1 MADLHVD
8 FLGKRLAGPVIA
20 ASGTFGFGPEYAGIE
35 DLRVLGGIS
44 GKGLTL
50 NGQPGNEGER
60 LYETPSGLMN
70 SIGLQNPGVQH
81 FIDHELPAMRRCGTT
96 VWANLGGHTIE
107 ENVEGVQMLCAA
119 GVDFIELNIS
129 CPNVK
134 QGGLAFGIR
143 AADAGE
149 VVSAVRKVCT
159 VPLIVKLSP
168 QAESIPEMC
177 KAVEAA
183 GADAI
188 SLCNTFQACAIDLE
202 KRRPVFNN
210 TFAGLSG
217 PAVRRLKRHVQSYRR
232 LSHRRPPGEHRQF
245 APVKAARQVVQFVE
259 PSTHLYM
266 LPFFA
271 CLLVTERTRQDFACH
286 LGRHP
291 DIHASGGVFTQAVHV
306 VCDTGEE
313 LHHVD
318 IRLLRLQAAFVQ
330 ARHTAAQHPFAL
342 YQTHIFVDVAVVAH
356 RLQHGA

>member
-8 FLGKRLAGPVIA
+8 FLGKRLAGPVVA
-20 ASGTFGFGPEYAGIE
+20 ASGTFGFGPEYADIE
-35 DLRVLGGIS
+35 DLRLLGGIS

-143 AADAGE
+143 AADADE

-159 VPLIVKLSP
+159 EFAAAGKVVAAICAAPSVLAAFGILQGKKATVYPGMEDKLT
-168 QAESIPEMC
+168 
-177 KAVEAA
+177 AA
-183 GADAI
+183 GA
-188 SLCNTFQACAIDLE
+188 
-202 KRRPVFNN
+202 
-210 TFAGLSG
+210 
-217 PAVRRLKRHVQSYRR
+217 
-232 LSHRRPPGEHRQF
+232 
-245 APVKAARQVVQFVE
+245 AA
-259 PSTHLYM
+259 L
-266 LPFFA
+266 A
-271 CLLVTERTRQDFACH
+271 
-286 LGRHP
+286 
-291 DIHASGGVFTQAVHV
+291 
-306 VCDTGEE
+306 DTVDE
-313 LHHVD
+313 LHK
-318 IRLLRLQAAFVQ
+318 LLL
-330 ARHTAAQHPFAL
+330 
-342 YQTHIFVDVAVVAH
+342 
-356 RLQHGA
+356 G